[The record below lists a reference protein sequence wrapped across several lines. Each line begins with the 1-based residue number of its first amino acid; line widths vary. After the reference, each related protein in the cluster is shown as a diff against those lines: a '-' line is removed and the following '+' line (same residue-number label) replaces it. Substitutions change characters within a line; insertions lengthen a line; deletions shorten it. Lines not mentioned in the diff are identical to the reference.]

1 MTPTS
6 SRGGWVVSGR
16 GAEQQELIVHDA
28 MTTVTS
34 AIEAVQTINRRHGG
48 WRGPGPG
55 HRPGCIFVTWGV
67 NKKYISSIT

>member
-28 MTTVTS
+28 MTP
-34 AIEAVQTINRRHGG
+34 RRHDHCDQ
-48 WRGPGPG
+48 R
-55 HRPGCIFVTWGV
+55 H
-67 NKKYISSIT
+67 